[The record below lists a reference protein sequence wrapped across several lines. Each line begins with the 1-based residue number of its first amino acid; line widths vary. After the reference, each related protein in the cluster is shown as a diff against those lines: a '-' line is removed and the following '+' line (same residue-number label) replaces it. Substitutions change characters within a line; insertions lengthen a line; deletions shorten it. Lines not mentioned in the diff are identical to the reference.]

1 MRIHHRELDGRRL
14 KINMEFDILKN
25 KFTVQE
31 AKQLNPLV
39 LAFIGDAIYEVFVR
53 TYLVDINRYMSVHKL
68 HVEAI
73 TFVKAHAQSNF
84 IKQLEDQLTEEEKAI
99 YKRGRNSKSG
109 TVPKN
114 ADLQEYKAATG
125 FEALIGYLYIT
136 EQTDRLNYILNYIVD
151 IKQNN

>member
-1 MRIHHRELDGRRL
+1 
-14 KINMEFDILKN
+14 MEFDILKN

-53 TYLVDINRYMSVHKL
+53 TYLVDKNRDMSVHKL
-68 HVEAI
+68 HVKAVSY
-73 TFVKAHAQSNF
+73 VKAHAQSEF
-84 IKQLEDQLTEEEKAI
+84 IKIIEERLTEDEIAI

-114 ADLQEYKAATG
+114 ADVQEYRSATG

-136 EQTDRLNYILNYIVD
+136 EQTERLNYLLNSIVE
-151 IKQNN
+151 IKQGK